1 MRYLTLAEV
10 LDLHRRVM
18 EQSGGSQL
26 VRDLGALTSAVAQ
39 PRMTFEGRDLYL
51 ELVDKAAA
59 LGFSLISN
67 HPFVEGTSE
76 SGTPSWRHFSCST
89 ATSSGPRWRKRNAS
103 SSTWRPAAV
112 LASN

>member
-1 MRYLTLAEV
+1 MRFLTLPEV

-39 PRMTFEGRDLYL
+39 PRMTFEGRDLYP

-59 LGFSLISN
+59 GLLPDFQ
-67 HPFVEGTSE
+67 
-76 SGTPSWRHFSCST
+76 PSVR
-89 ATSSGPRWRKRNAS
+89 
-103 SSTWRPAAV
+103 
-112 LASN
+112 